1 MSEFLR
7 YVLYELKNSL
17 VLVLL
22 AGVLAAAGIV
32 IAFFVHK
39 KKYKGGRKF
48 PWGKVL
54 LWLIF
59 IGYLVAVL
67 YLTTFRTS
75 LNRSVNLHLFRAW
88 REAWNAYSQH
98 RWLNVL
104 LNIAMFGPLG
114 FLLPLLN
121 KKFRKWYLT
130 ISAGF
135 GISLAIEL
143 FQLAFGRGVCD
154 VDDLFCNTFGAVI
167 GYVVIMTI
175 LSMVGEKGKR
185 LKPSLAFGCLTLASV
200 MAVCSIFIV
209 YECKEYGNLPIAPAY
224 TADLSHLKWNLN
236 CELPSMET
244 EIAVYKTQSRS
255 IEECDAFGKE
265 FEKIVGAEYTTISYY
280 QEAAYYMDQSG
291 DENGTHF
298 LFVSYLDPSYE
309 YHCDYGDNP
318 IWGEG
323 SREVIEAALSKFP
336 VFIPE
341 YAEFTVDGLGWHSFV
356 VDKRIDG
363 SVMIDGILRCRYEED
378 GTIRDIEY
386 DLLSYT
392 YHDKVNIISAE
403 DAYQKLREG
412 KSGDIAFFESL
423 NSTEVTVLSCKV
435 GYEVDTKGFYQPVY
449 IFEVLIPETGTL
461 YTVIPAMK

>member
-22 AGVLAAAGIV
+22 AGVLAAAGLV

-39 KKYKGGRKF
+39 KKYKGERKF

-291 DENGTHF
+291 DENGCSNF
-298 LFVSYLDPSYE
+298 L
-309 YHCDYGDNP
+309 
-318 IWGEG
+318 
-323 SREVIEAALSKFP
+323 
-336 VFIPE
+336 
-341 YAEFTVDGLGWHSFV
+341 
-356 VDKRIDG
+356 
-363 SVMIDGILRCRYEED
+363 
-378 GTIRDIEY
+378 
-386 DLLSYT
+386 
-392 YHDKVNIISAE
+392 
-403 DAYQKLREG
+403 
-412 KSGDIAFFESL
+412 
-423 NSTEVTVLSCKV
+423 
-435 GYEVDTKGFYQPVY
+435 
-449 IFEVLIPETGTL
+449 
-461 YTVIPAMK
+461 